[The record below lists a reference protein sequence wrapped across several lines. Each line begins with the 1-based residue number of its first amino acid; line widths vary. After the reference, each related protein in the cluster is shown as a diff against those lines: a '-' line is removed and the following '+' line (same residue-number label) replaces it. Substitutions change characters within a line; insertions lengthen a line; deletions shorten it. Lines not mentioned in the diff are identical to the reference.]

1 MKRHTYI
8 YILFLTA
15 LLPATL
21 VGQQNPVD
29 RLTEVLPADVAAEVI
44 QQVEA
49 AQARA
54 LPAEAVANL
63 ALEGVA
69 KGRSA
74 EEVLGA
80 VRSLMG
86 DMTVAQ
92 DAIQAA
98 GRVPQ
103 VGEVEAATA
112 AMRMGVDGSSI
123 RELAGSQPSGRTL
136 AVPMLVMG
144 GLAQRGLPSDQA
156 LAQVSARLEARADDA
171 ALVGDLP
178 RAVGQGMGPGGMPAQ
193 VGPALAGSMA
203 GFQVPVAG
211 INVPVGPNNNM
222 GRRPTD
228 VPRGPGDNPNPPGG
242 PGGPGS

>member
-1 MKRHTYI
+1 MRRSA
-8 YILFLTA
+8 YILLITT
-15 LLPATL
+15 LLPAGL
-21 VGQQNPVD
+21 SGQQNPVD
-29 RLTEVLPADVAAEVI
+29 RLAEVLPAEVAARVI
-44 QQVEA
+44 EQIET

-54 LPAEAVANL
+54 LPAGAVANL

-74 EEVLGA
+74 DEVLSA
-80 VRSLMG
+80 VEALVVEMG
-86 DMTVAQ
+86 VAH
-92 DAIQAA
+92 DAIRSA
-98 GRVPQ
+98 GRAPGA
-103 VGEVEAATA
+103 GEVEAAAA

-123 RELAGSQPSGRTL
+123 QELARAQPTGRSL

-156 LAQVSARLEARADDA
+156 LERVSARLAAQADDA
-171 ALVGDLP
+171 ALMNDVP
-178 RAVGQGMGPGGMPAQ
+178 RMGSGTAVGGMPAQ
-193 VGPALAGSMA
+193 VGPTLAGVMA

-211 INVPVGPNNNM
+211 IDVPVGPNNNM